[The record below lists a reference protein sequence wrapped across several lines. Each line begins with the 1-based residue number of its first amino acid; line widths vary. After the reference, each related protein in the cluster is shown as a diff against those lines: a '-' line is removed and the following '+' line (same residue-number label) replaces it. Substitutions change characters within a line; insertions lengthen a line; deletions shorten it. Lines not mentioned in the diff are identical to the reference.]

1 MEKVNVKL
9 TDYQK
14 SKIKS
19 AFKKNNNV
27 NIQFDIYQFKSD
39 GNDVLLLTKR
49 QFNKLK
55 KHLKANTGLRLE
67 FSFNQLKQIKNGGLL
82 KEILDVA
89 DYIPIVNQ
97 FTPKVR
103 KGAKYVKEN
112 ISPKIRNFIDWLDNE
127 LSNVQG
133 SGLDEKTIKYI
144 KQNYKKN
151 FNH

>member
-27 NIQFDIYQFKSD
+27 NIQFDINQFKNGGD
-39 GNDVLLLTKR
+39 DVLLLTKR
-49 QFNKLK
+49 QINKLEKHK
-55 KHLKANTGLRLE
+55 KSNAGLRLE
-67 FSFNQLKQIKNGGLL
+67 LSFNQLKQIKNGGLL

-89 DYIPIVNQ
+89 DYVPIVNQ

-112 ISPKIRNFIDWLDNE
+112 ISPKIRSFIDWLDNE

-144 KQNYKKN
+144 KTNYKKN